1 MSETKIYVLGG
12 SQSDFQRNWA
22 REGGDIYE
30 LFKETL
36 IDGLASTKLDAKD
49 IQVGHIGNFVGE
61 LFAGQGQLGGFF
73 GHVDAGFAGMPS
85 SRHEAACASGSMAM
99 FGAMSDIE
107 SGRYEIACVLGI
119 ELMKNVPASDAAE
132 NLRPAAWN
140 GREAQSTP
148 FVWPSIFSDLIDE
161 YDRRYGIDKQHLAAI
176 SEINFSNAKNNPNA
190 QTRNWTFPDDGFAED
205 ESVNP
210 TVVGRMRKNDCGQIT
225 DGAAVVFLASE
236 KAASEYAKKRGMAL
250 HDIPQIKGWGHK
262 TSPLLAEQ
270 KFQDSAELPYIYP
283 HVRQTFLDAYNRAGI
298 IGIEDIDGLETHDC
312 FNITQYMAID
322 HCGLTM
328 PGESWKAIDEGV
340 IEINGRLPINASG
353 GLIGLGHPV
362 GATGVRMA
370 LDCYKQ
376 VTGTAGGY
384 QIEQAKNMLTFNV
397 GGSAT
402 TSACM
407 IIGV

>member
-1 MSETKIYVLGG
+1 MSEAKIYILGG

-22 REGGDIYE
+22 RDGLDIYE
-30 LFKETL
+30 LFKQTL
-36 IDGLASTKLDAKD
+36 IDGLVSTGLDANA

-99 FGAMSDIE
+99 FG
-107 SGRYEIACVLGI
+107 
-119 ELMKNVPASDAAE
+119 LMRNVPASDAAE

-140 GREAQSTP
+140 GREALSTP

-161 YDRRYGIDKQHLAAI
+161 YDHRYGIDKQHLAAI
-176 SEINFSNAKNNPNA
+176 SEINFSNAKKNPNA
-190 QTRNWTFPDDGFAED
+190 QTRAWTFPDNSFTED

-210 TVVGRMRKNDCGQIT
+210 TVIGRMRKNDCGQIT

-236 KAASEYAKKRGMAL
+236 KAASEYAKKRGLAL
-250 HDIPQIKGWGHK
+250 HDIPHVKGWGHK
-262 TSPLLAEQ
+262 TSSMLAEQ
-270 KFQDSAELPYIYP
+270 KLQDSAALPYIYP
-283 HVRQTFLDAYNRAGI
+283 HVRQTFLDAYKRAGI
-298 IGIEDIDGLETHDC
+298 KGIEDIDGLETHDC

-322 HCGLTM
+322 HSGLTA
-328 PGESWKAIDEGV
+328 PGESWKAIEKGV
-340 IEINGRLPINASG
+340 IKINGGLPINASG

-362 GATGVRMA
+362 GATGVRMV

-376 VTGTAGGY
+376 VTGTAGEY

-407 IIGV
+407 VIGV